1 VEPAIE
7 LIASGRVDVR
17 PMITHHFR
25 LEETA
30 RAFELVSARGDGVV
44 KAIIRISP
52 EK

>member
-1 VEPAIE
+1 MKIVYSNRAIDA
-7 LIASGRVDVR
+7 LKDAPLPVQ
-17 PMITHHFR
+17 
-25 LEETA
+25 